1 MTEIPLD
8 TKSAQM
14 SLAGV
19 IDRRKPE
26 PLYLQI
32 KAWMLQEIT
41 SGRWPVHYKL
51 PAEETLSQALGVN
64 RGTFRQAI
72 QELIAERR
80 LTQIHGKGTFV
91 LSSQQ
96 IEGPLADHLLAF
108 SEELLLQNIPF
119 RTEVLE
125 QQELV
130 PEPRVTALLNLAGG
144 ESLFYLRRRRFVND
158 SPIILTNNYVRLDL
172 CPGIDQEDFTKQRL
186 LSCMEKK
193 YGLQLSWARRTFE
206 ARAADAEQAEWL
218 NLPVGAPL
226 MYLEQIVY
234 LEDGRPVECS
244 DIWIP
249 GDRFRLSSITARGGK
264 QTLTNSWRRG
274 DSVPPE

>member
-1 MTEIPLD
+1 
-8 TKSAQM
+8 
-14 SLAGV
+14 
-19 IDRRKPE
+19 
-26 PLYLQI
+26 
-32 KAWMLQEIT
+32 
-41 SGRWPVHYKL
+41 L
-51 PAEETLSQALGVN
+51 PIN
-64 RGTFRQAI
+64 
-72 QELIAERR
+72 
-80 LTQIHGKGTFV
+80 
-91 LSSQQ
+91 
-96 IEGPLADHLLAF
+96 LLAF

-144 ESLFYLRRRRFVND
+144 ESLFYLQRRRFVND

-172 CPGIDQEDFTKQRL
+172 CPGIEQEDFTKQRL

-193 YGLQLSWARRTFE
+193 FGLHLSWARRTFE
-206 ARAADAEQAEWL
+206 ARAANAEQSEWL

-274 DSVPPE
+274 DLTSHEVRVRAQGQMNDARTNEFTVL